1 MATRGLTV
9 TTTAALSKPVAN
21 ATWINTSI
29 LVGSLIFMS
38 ALAISAFFA
47 PQWRVLHLLQ
57 GSIYI
62 VVILMTRR
70 LSTWG
75 FGAGALLA
83 TFWNWLLLFRSPV
96 GTEGIKAIGT
106 VLRGGPPDP
115 STLIQLFAAC
125 GHFLIIGACVAGFL
139 RLRPTGGQWG
149 EFIGG
154 GVLAIGFL
162 LVMAFTVGPPEAAVH
177 IKQALGF

>member
-1 MATRGLTV
+1 MPTRGS
-9 TTTAALSKPVAN
+9 TATNVALSKPVAN
-21 ATWINTSI
+21 APWVDTSI

-38 ALAISAFFA
+38 GLAISAYFA
-47 PQWRVLHLLQ
+47 PQWRVLHVLQ

-70 LSTWG
+70 LSAWG

-83 TFWNWLLLFRSPV
+83 TFWNCLVLFRSPV
-96 GTEGIKAIGT
+96 GTGGIKAIET

-139 RLRPTGGQWG
+139 RLRPTGRQWG
-149 EFIGG
+149 EFVGG
-154 GVLAIGFL
+154 GVLAVGFL
-162 LVMAFTVGPPEAAVH
+162 LLMAFTVGPPEAAVNL
-177 IKQALGF
+177 KRAFGL

>member
-1 MATRGLTV
+1 MNTRGSTV
-9 TTTAALSKPVAN
+9 TDVPLSKPVAN
-21 ATWINTSI
+21 PAWVNRSI
-29 LVGSLIFMS
+29 LVGSLMFIS
-38 ALAISAFFA
+38 ALSISAFFA
-47 PQWRVLHLLQ
+47 PQWRVLHVLQ

-83 TFWNWLLLFRSPV
+83 TFWNWLVLFRSPV
-96 GTEGIKAIGT
+96 GAEGLRAFET
-106 VLRGGPPDP
+106 LLRGGPPDP

-139 RLRPTGGQWG
+139 CLRPTGREWG
-149 EFIGG
+149 EFVGG
-154 GVLAIGFL
+154 GVLAVGFL
-162 LVMAFTVGPPEAAVH
+162 LVMAFTVGPPEAAVNL
-177 IKQALGF
+177 KRAFGL

>member
-1 MATRGLTV
+1 MSTRGSTV
-9 TTTAALSKPVAN
+9 ANVPLGKPVAN
-21 ATWINTSI
+21 ARWVDRSI

-38 ALAISAFFA
+38 GLAISAYFG
-47 PQWRVLHLLQ
+47 PQWRVLHVIQ
-57 GSIYI
+57 GSIYV

-70 LSTWG
+70 QSTWG

-83 TFWNWLLLFRSPV
+83 TFWNCLVLFRSPV
-96 GTEGIKAIGT
+96 GTQALTAIET

-115 STLIQLFAAC
+115 STLIQLLAAC

-139 RLRPTGGQWG
+139 RLRPTGRQWG
-149 EFIGG
+149 EFVGG

-177 IKQALGF
+177 LKQAFGL

>member
-1 MATRGLTV
+1 MTTRGPTV
-9 TTTAALSKPVAN
+9 TDVALSKPVGN
-21 ATWINTSI
+21 ATWVDTSI

-38 ALAISAFFA
+38 ALAISAYFG
-47 PQWRVLHLLQ
+47 PQWRVLHVLQ

-62 VVILMTRR
+62 AVILMTRR
-70 LSTWG
+70 LSAWG

-83 TFWNWLLLFRSPV
+83 TFWNWLVLFRSPV
-96 GTEGIKAIGT
+96 GAGGIRAIEA

-115 STLIQLFAAC
+115 GTLVQLLAA
-125 GHFLIIGACVAGFL
+125 GAHFLIIGACVAGFL
-139 RLRPTGGQWG
+139 RLRPTGRQWG
-149 EFIGG
+149 EFVGG

-177 IKQALGF
+177 LRQAFGI